1 MMFAAVRVRGSAKVL
16 PDTAKTLDLLMLD
29 RVNHLVLVPENQR
42 KMLEKARAYIT
53 FGEIDEKTLSA
64 VLEKRGRVS
73 GKKIT
78 QDFLKEK
85 KLKGFDDMAKQVLE
99 GKLSLRALGVKPV
112 FRLGP
117 PKKGYERKGVKRSFV
132 SGGALGYRASDI
144 NSLIKR
150 MV

>member
-1 MMFAAVRVRGSAKVL
+1 MLAAVRVRGSAKVL
-16 PDTAKTLDLLMLD
+16 PDTTKTLELLMLD
-29 RVNHLVLVPENQR
+29 RVNHMVLVSEKQR

-53 FGEIDEKTLSA
+53 FGEIDEKALSA

-73 GKKIT
+73 GKKISKE
-78 QDFLKEK
+78 FLKEK
-85 KLKGFDDMAKQVLE
+85 KLKGFDDLAKQILE
-99 GKLSLRALGVKPV
+99 EKVSLRELGIKPV

-117 PKKGYERKGVKRSFV
+117 PKKGYERKGIKRSFV

-144 NSLIKR
+144 NALIKR